1 MRKRWAR
8 RHIVE
13 AVFKLLMWISFVLVA
28 GSLTLI
34 LWTIVS
40 KGLPALSW
48 AMLTQ
53 APSGG
58 FYLGK
63 TGGILN
69 AILGSLYMAS
79 SGTLLALILGLPIA
93 LYLET
98 YLGDLAWSR
107 FVRLTLDILW
117 GIPSIVYGAFG
128 FIFMLAI
135 GIRVSMLGGIIA
147 LTLLELPIMTRAMD
161 EVIRMMPKDLTQAAL
176 ALGSTRL
183 EVALR
188 VVTRQMLPGIV
199 TAILLAFGRGIGD
212 AASVLFTAGYTDRLP
227 SSLLRPAAS
236 LPLAVYFQLS
246 MPYPEVQKRAYAAAL
261 ILTLIVLA
269 VSLGSRWLAGRLNK
283 NVIR

>member
-1 MRKRWAR
+1 MKKRWAR

-13 AVFKLLMWISFVLVA
+13 AVFKVLMAISFALVA
-28 GSLTLI
+28 GSLALI
-34 LWTIVS
+34 LWIILS
-40 KGLPALSW
+40 KGLPAMNW

-53 APSGG
+53 TSNGG
-58 FYLGK
+58 YYLGK

-69 AILGSLYMAS
+69 AILGSLYMAGG
-79 SGTLLALILGLPIA
+79 GTMLALIFGLPIA

-98 YLGDLAWSR
+98 YLDNQAWGR
-107 FVRLTLDILW
+107 YVRLALDVLW

-128 FIFMLAI
+128 FIVMLAL
-135 GIRVSMLGGIIA
+135 GMRASMLGGIIV
-147 LTLLELPIMTRAMD
+147 LSLLELPILTRAMD
-161 EVIRMMPKDLTQAAL
+161 EIIRMMPDDLEQAAL

-199 TAILLAFGRGIGD
+199 TAVLLAFGRGIGD

-227 SSLLRPAAS
+227 TSLLQPVAS